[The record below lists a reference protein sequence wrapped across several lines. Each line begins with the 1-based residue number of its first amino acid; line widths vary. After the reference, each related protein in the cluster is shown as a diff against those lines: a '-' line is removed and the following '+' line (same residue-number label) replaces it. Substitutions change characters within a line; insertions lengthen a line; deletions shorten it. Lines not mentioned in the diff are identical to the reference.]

1 MVNSSEVRV
10 TCPSVSF
17 FFAHL
22 GASLGTSRASLP
34 LVGNFVF
41 EGNGLGVVL
50 GELFPVLCQSINR
63 FEGLVSER
71 ERMSEI
77 RSSELETGLSS
88 SDDPVEKGN
97 DTAASVP
104 REVRA
109 FSALGED
116 CGLDTKTLSR
126 FGQR

>member
-10 TCPSVSF
+10 ACPSVSF

-104 REVRA
+104 IEVRA

>member
-10 TCPSVSF
+10 ACPSVSF

-71 ERMSEI
+71 EN
-77 RSSELETGLSS
+77 
-88 SDDPVEKGN
+88 V
-97 DTAASVP
+97 
-104 REVRA
+104 
-109 FSALGED
+109 
-116 CGLDTKTLSR
+116 
-126 FGQR
+126 